1 MTTETDGQV
10 EAALARLSPGA
21 RILVQGCSGES
32 RLLAGRV
39 RGAGTSLDAPIFTG
53 IRIPGVNETVWLP
66 DADPDRRARFET
78 FFMTAALAE
87 ERDRVAF
94 LPIPYG
100 DILRRLRSI
109 RIDAAVFA
117 VTPPDARG
125 MCSFGPTVDFLAELW
140 PSIPLRIAHI
150 NPLLPRTGGPTGIPR
165 EAIHVAVEAPEMPVG
180 MPDPPLDARSAAIAR
195 HVAGFVADGAT
206 IQTGLGKLPGAI
218 LRELTDRR
226 KLRMHTGLIGDAVL
240 DLLAAGAIADGRDVT
255 TGVALGTQ
263 RLYDAL
269 PGSGID
275 FRPVSQTHDSRVLAG
290 ITGLVTINAA
300 MSVDLYGQGYAEVA
314 GARWHSGTGGATDF
328 ARGAAAGGGLRIIAL
343 PASAGDR
350 TRIVPPGGGTGPV
363 SLSRTDI
370 DVIVTEHGV
379 ADLRGKGH
387 DARAAALVAI
397 AHSDYR
403 EPLARAWRDG
413 PGHH

>member
-1 MTTETDGQV
+1 LTTEAEGEV
-10 EAALARLSPGA
+10 EAALARLPPGA

-39 RGAGTSLDAPIFTG
+39 RAAGAWLDAPAFTG
-53 IRIPGVNETVWLP
+53 IRIPGVNETIWLP
-66 DADPDRRARFET
+66 DADPGRLARFET
-78 FFMTAALAE
+78 FFMTATLAE

-94 LPIPYG
+94 LPLPYG

-109 RIDAAVFA
+109 RVDAAVFA

-150 NPLLPRTGGPTGIPR
+150 NPLLPRTAGPTGIPR
-165 EAIHVAVEAPEMPVG
+165 DAIHVAVEAPEAPVG
-180 MPDPPLDARSAAIAR
+180 LPDPPPDARSAAIAR
-195 HVAGFVADGAT
+195 HVAGFVTDGAT
-206 IQTGLGKLPGAI
+206 IQTGLGKLPGTI

-226 KLRMHTGLIGDAVL
+226 NLRMHTGLIGDAML
-240 DLLAAGAIADGRDVT
+240 DLLAAGAIADGRDIT

-269 PGSGID
+269 PASGID
-275 FRPVSQTHDSRVLAG
+275 FRPVSHTHDPRILAR
-290 ITGLVTINAA
+290 IPGLVTINAA

-314 GARWHSGTGGATDF
+314 GGRWHSGTGGATDF
-328 ARGAAAGGGLRIIAL
+328 ARGAAPGGGLRIIAL
-343 PASAGDR
+343 PASAGDQ
-350 TRIVPPGGGTGPV
+350 TRIVPPGNGAGPV

-370 DVIVTEHGV
+370 DVVVTEHGA
-379 ADLRGKGH
+379 ADLRGKSH

-397 AHSDYR
+397 AHPDHR
-403 EPLARAWRDG
+403 APLARAWRDG
-413 PGHH
+413 PGRH